1 MGKMGRDIWGKWG
14 VTYGEDGK
22 GGGGARAWMYSA
34 RSPLERTSAHP
45 FDRQGCVPISHELR
59 RAGEYKK
66 GVSFETDDFKSPYSP
81 PMFL

>member
-1 MGKMGRDIWGKWG
+1 MGKRGRDIWGKW
-14 VTYGEDGK
+14 E
-22 GGGGARAWMYSA
+22 GGGGVRTWMYSA

-66 GVSFETDDFKSPYSP
+66 GVCFETDDFKSPYSP